1 MKEERATAEARR
13 PVGARLARPKGGA
26 VVDDPYADLLA
37 ASDPDVLR
45 ESLAAHADDLRQ
57 AATGHHAGPMVAVRT
72 VAHRGHEIVI
82 RTSYQITVDGQPFDA
97 HVTVDNAGR
106 VHYHG
111 LPTRDFESTVDLV
124 KKVVDYFPDDFGGD
138 TRPAPTN
145 GHDGHG
151 EHDHAGHD
159 HEGGH

>member
-1 MKEERATAEARR
+1 M
-13 PVGARLARPKGGA
+13 
-26 VVDDPYADLLA
+26 DDPYADLLA

-45 ESLAAHADDLRQ
+45 ESLAAHADELRKAS
-57 AATGHHAGPMVAVRT
+57 AAHHVGPMAAVRT

-82 RTSYQITVDGQPFDA
+82 RTTYEITVDGQPFDA
-97 HVTVDNAGR
+97 HVTVGNDGR

-124 KKVVDYFPDDFGGD
+124 KKVVDYFPGDFGGE
-138 TRPAPTN
+138 TGAAPTN
-145 GHDGHG
+145 GHDGHDHG
-151 EHDHAGHD
+151 GHDHGGHH